1 MTKNAN
7 KWERRQQAYQR
18 LPRIVRYP
26 LLGLAFLML
35 PTGIIAM
42 FTPLAVLE
50 VGSLFIFASLTILSF
65 EFGWAYRLLA
75 MIQRKL
81 QDKKFRKKM
90 TIFMA
95 VILIAYAIFAIVKFV
110 HI

>member
-1 MTKNAN
+1 MTKNAS

-65 EFGWAYRLLA
+65 EFGWAYKLLA
-75 MIQRKL
+75 MIRRKL
-81 QDKKFRKKM
+81 KDKKFRKKM
-90 TIFMA
+90 TVFVTIILLIYAA
-95 VILIAYAIFAIVKFV
+95 VIVLKLRT
-110 HI
+110 H